1 MSDSIV
7 KREMLEAFRSDWGRL
22 RHQRAKLEKM
32 QKMRQT
38 LERLGLTGKYPEL
51 EECDAS

>member
-1 MSDSIV
+1 MSDNNV
-7 KREMLEAFRSDWGRL
+7 KREVLEAFRSDWERL
-22 RHQRAKLEKM
+22 RHQRAKLEKI

-38 LERLGLTGKYPEL
+38 LERLGLAGKYPEL